1 MKDFSNYRF
10 RASQVHLLM
19 TGTIGLTDIQKAK
32 MSDLFARKKASENG
46 ELDDKGKPV
55 KALTLNM
62 EEELKSLVEANEKK
76 ELPKTLI
83 SELRKIHRSETFN
96 RNFVWTNKFVQ
107 KGILQEQE
115 AITLYQEYRK
125 KVLGINTY
133 FEKNTE
139 RLENDWFSGEWDLPT
154 LADVK
159 KMKEGFDIKNS
170 WSLDTFPFKEDDLS
184 DQYFY
189 QNQVYMALTGAEK
202 WTTVFC
208 LVNGTEHLV
217 NNEKQKHFY
226 ALNMPN
232 EESDLYQEYEKK
244 CRDVEKMMIFDYDRF
259 VSVNPSHNMEISRNE
274 WYGEGFD
281 IPLANRVMEKT
292 VLRDE
297 NAIKDLQGRIKIARN
312 YLNSLNEN

>member
-1 MKDFSNYRF
+1 MKDFSNYQF

-19 TGTIGLTDIQKAK
+19 AGTIGLTDLQKAK
-32 MSDLFARKKASENG
+32 MSDYIARKKASEKG

-55 KALTLNM
+55 KPLTPNM
-62 EEELKSLVEANEKK
+62 EEELKSLIEANEKK
-76 ELPKTLI
+76 ELPKTMI
-83 SELRKIHRSETFN
+83 VELRKIHRAETYN

-107 KGILQEQE
+107 KGILQEEE
-115 AITLYQEYRK
+115 AITLYQDYRK
-125 KVLGINTY
+125 QVLGINT
-133 FEKNTE
+133 FFTKNTE
-139 RLENDWFSGEWDLPT
+139 RLVNDWFSGEWDLPT

-170 WSLDTFPFKEDDLS
+170 WSLDTFPFKDDELS
-184 DQYFY
+184 NQYFY

-232 EESDLYQEYEKK
+232 EESDLYKKYEEK

-259 VSVNPSHNMEISRNE
+259 VSMNPYHNMEISRDE
-274 WYGEGFD
+274 WYGEGYD
-281 IPLANRVMEKT
+281 IPLEDRILEKT
-292 VLRDE
+292 VSRDE
-297 NAIKDLQGRIKIARN
+297 NAIKELQERIVIARE
-312 YLNSLNEN
+312 YLNSLNK